1 MIASG
6 YAQFGASTPQ
16 PWRRWGLRAAQRRIH
31 RPISAA
37 PKTHD
42 IALKSHDIVAV
53 THDNALKSYDIVA
66 VTHVNALK
74 SHDIVAVTH
83 DNVLKSHDIVAV
95 THDNALKSYDIVAVT
110 HDIVAESYDLAS
122 KSPDI
127 VLNSHAFVRMSSG
140 MARMPRTAPELR
152 VAAGLPAEGRLR
164 AAQSSWSLS
173 AEASA

>member
-42 IALKSHDIVAV
+42 IA
-53 THDNALKSYDIVA
+53 
-66 VTHVNALK
+66 
-74 SHDIVAVTH
+74 
-83 DNVLKSHDIVAV
+83 LKSHDIVAV